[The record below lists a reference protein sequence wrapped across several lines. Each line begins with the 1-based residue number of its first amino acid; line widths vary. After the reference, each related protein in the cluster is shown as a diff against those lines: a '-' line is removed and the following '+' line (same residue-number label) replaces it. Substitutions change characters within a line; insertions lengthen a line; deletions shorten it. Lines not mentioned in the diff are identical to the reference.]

1 MMQAPMD
8 EERLSLNRRR
18 FFECLSALGLG
29 CTLLPDAL
37 VVAAQDA
44 ETVTVEM
51 IEAAQKIAGVSFTR
65 EEQQSIAARLNA
77 SSGYLKGFAFLRTAN
92 LGNSAQPAI
101 VFNPVPP
108 GKVPPT
114 GPRFLKRP
122 ERVVVRPPT
131 DEALAFLPVT
141 HLAKLVETRQVKP
154 SELTELYLSRLTK
167 YDPALHCVVSLT
179 ADLAR
184 AQAREA
190 DAEIAAGR
198 YRGPLH
204 GLPFGL
210 KDLFAVRGT
219 KTTWGMSPYK
229 DRVIDADA
237 TVYTRLREAGAILV
251 AKLSSGAMALTAQWF
266 GGVTRNPWN
275 TQQDASGSSAGP
287 GSATAAGLVAFSVGS
302 DTGGSIIQPAARNGI
317 TGMRPTFGR
326 VSRYGAMA
334 LAWTQDTVGPMC
346 RSAEDCALVFD
357 AIYGPD
363 GKDNS
368 ILDVPF
374 GWDSTADVT
383 KLRVGYLRSAFRDD
397 APPQPGLSAS
407 AQAGTRRNNEEA
419 LRVIRSLGVEAV
431 PFDLP
436 EVAIEAIDFIRY
448 AETAAA
454 FDDLTRNGTLREVEH
469 GPEQSPR
476 PAEIRPAR
484 FIPAVEYIQANRYR
498 LRVMEQMDAA
508 MTGLDLFIGANLLL
522 TNRTGHPVISVPN
535 GSFEGSPTGLQLT
548 GKLFGEPE
556 LLLLAHAFQSRTDHH
571 LKHPSL

>member
-1 MMQAPMD
+1 
-8 EERLSLNRRR
+8 LN
-18 FFECLSALGLG
+18 
-29 CTLLPDAL
+29 
-37 VVAAQDA
+37 
-44 ETVTVEM
+44 
-51 IEAAQKIAGVSFTR
+51 
-65 EEQQSIAARLNA
+65 AAR
-77 SSGYLKGFAFLRTAN
+77 GYLAGFHFLRTAN
-92 LGNSAQPAI
+92 LGNSTQPAI

-108 GKVPPT
+108 GKVLPS
-114 GPRFLKRP
+114 GRRFLNRREPTVSRP
-122 ERVVVRPPT
+122 ST

-167 YDPALHCVVSLT
+167 YDPMLHCVVSLT

-184 AQAREA
+184 AQAKQA
-190 DAEIAAGR
+190 DDEIAAGR

-204 GLPFGL
+204 GMPFGL

-219 KTTWGMSPYK
+219 RTTWGISPYK
-229 DRVIDADA
+229 DHVIDADA

-251 AKLSSGAMALTAQWF
+251 AKLSTGALAVTAQWF

-287 GSATAAGLVAFSVGS
+287 GSATAAGLVAFSIGT
-302 DTGGSIIQPAARNGI
+302 DTGGSVIQPSARNGI

-326 VSRYGAMA
+326 VSRYGAMT

-346 RSAEDCALVFD
+346 RSAEDCAIVFN

-368 ILDVPF
+368 VLDVPF
-374 GWDSTADVT
+374 GWDATADVT
-383 KLRVGYLRSAFRDD
+383 KLRVAYLRSASSE
-397 APPQPGLSAS
+397 P
-407 AQAGTRRNNEEA
+407 NHEEA
-419 LRVIRSLGVEAV
+419 LRLIRSLGVQAV

-436 EVAIEAIDFIRY
+436 DVAIEAIDFIRY

-454 FDDLTRNGTLREVEH
+454 FDDLTRSGTLREVER
-469 GPEQSPR
+469 GPEQSAR
-476 PAEIRPAR
+476 PAEIRSGY

-498 LRVMEQMDAA
+498 MRVMEQMAEA
-508 MTGLDLFIGANLLL
+508 MSGLDLFIGANQLL
-522 TNRTGHPVISVPN
+522 TNRTGHPVISLPN
-535 GSFEGSPTGLQLT
+535 GFLNGSPTALQLT

-571 LKHPSL
+571 LKHPVL

>member
-1 MMQAPMD
+1 MN
-8 EERLSLNRRR
+8 EERVAFNRRR
-18 FFECLSALGLG
+18 FLECLSAMGLG
-29 CTLLPDAL
+29 ATLMPDAL
-37 VVAAQDA
+37 TIAAQDA

-51 IEAAQKIAGVSFTR
+51 IEAAQKIAGVSFAR
-65 EEQQSIAARLNA
+65 EEQQAIVTRLNA
-77 SSGYLKGFAFLRTAN
+77 TRGYMAGFAFLRTAN
-92 LGNSAQPAI
+92 LGNNAQPAI

-108 GKVPPT
+108 GKALPA
-114 GPRFLKRP
+114 GPRFLNRRQPVVSRP
-122 ERVVVRPPT
+122 AT

-141 HLAKLVETRQVKP
+141 HLAKLVEMRQVKP
-154 SELTELYLSRLTK
+154 SELTELYLSRLAT
-167 YDPALHCVVSLT
+167 YDPILHCVVSLT
-179 ADLAR
+179 PELAR
-184 AQAREA
+184 AQAKQA
-190 DAEIAAGR
+190 DAEIAAGA

-204 GLPFGL
+204 GIPFGL

-219 KTTWGMSPYK
+219 KTTWGASPYK
-229 DRVIDADA
+229 DQVIDTDA

-251 AKLSSGAMALTAQWF
+251 AKLSTGALALTAQWF

-275 TQQDASGSSAGP
+275 IRQDASGSSAGP
-287 GSATAAGLVAFSVGS
+287 GSATAAGLVGFSVGS
-302 DTGGSIIQPAARNGI
+302 DTGGSVIQPSARNGI

-346 RSAEDCALVFD
+346 RSAEDCAIVFN

-363 GKDNS
+363 GKDNTV
-368 ILDVPF
+368 LDVPF
-374 GWDSTADVT
+374 GWDATADVT
-383 KLRVGYLRSAFRDD
+383 KLRVGYLRSAFSD
-397 APPQPGLSAS
+397 APAGQPGGAAS
-407 AQAGTRRNNEEA
+407 ELLATRRNNEEA
-419 LRVIRSLGVEAV
+419 LRVIRSLGVQVV

-436 EVAIEAIDFIRY
+436 DVAIEAIDFIRY

-454 FDDLTRNGTLREVEH
+454 FDDLTRSGKLRDVEH

-476 PAEIRPAR
+476 PAEIRAGR

-498 LRVMEQMDAA
+498 MRVMEQMDQA
-508 MTGLDLFIGANLLL
+508 MAGLDLFVGANLLL
-522 TNRTGHPVISVPN
+522 TNRTGHPVISLPN
-535 GSFEGSPTGLQLT
+535 GFFEGSPTALQLT